1 MTHPIHRAVP
11 CLVVAAALVVSACSS
26 SGGTGGATTPAG
38 SASSPPAS
46 SPPASSQPAS
56 SPASATLD
64 AAAKAE
70 ISNAYKVFFDT
81 NTPLAASVAVLQ
93 HGDKF
98 RQALNAESKSPSAQN
113 ITAKVS
119 AVAAQS
125 AKVAVVTFTIKSGT
139 SVLLPNTHG
148 FAVLEGGKWK
158 VAAQTFCNL
167 LTLEGTAPAV
177 CKDTAITALPN

>member
-1 MTHPIHRAVP
+1 MTLAFHRAVP
-11 CLVVAAALVVSACSS
+11 CLVVAAALAVSACSS
-26 SGGTGGATTPAG
+26 SSSGGGGGASSTPGG
-38 SASSPPAS
+38 SSSTPPATS
-46 SPPASSQPAS
+46 TAP
-56 SPASATLD
+56 ATLD

-70 ISNAYKVFFDT
+70 ISTAYKVFFDT
-81 NTPLAASVAVLQ
+81 KTALDASVAVLQ
-93 HGDKF
+93 HGAKF
-98 RQALNAESKSPSAQN
+98 RQALNAESNSPSAQN

-119 AVAAQS
+119 AVTAQS
-125 AKVAVVTFTIKSGT
+125 ANVAVVTFTIKSGG

-177 CKDTAITALPN
+177 CKDTTITALPN

>member
-11 CLVVAAALVVSACSS
+11 SLVVAAALVVSACSS
-26 SGGTGGATTPAG
+26 SGSTGGATTPAG

-46 SPPASSQPAS
+46 SPPASS
-56 SPASATLD
+56 PASATLD

-70 ISNAYKVFFDT
+70 ISSAYKVFFDT
-81 NTPLAASVAVLQ
+81 KTALAASVAVLQ

-113 ITAKVS
+113 ITATVS

-125 AKVAVVTFTIKSGT
+125 AKVAVVTFTIKSGG